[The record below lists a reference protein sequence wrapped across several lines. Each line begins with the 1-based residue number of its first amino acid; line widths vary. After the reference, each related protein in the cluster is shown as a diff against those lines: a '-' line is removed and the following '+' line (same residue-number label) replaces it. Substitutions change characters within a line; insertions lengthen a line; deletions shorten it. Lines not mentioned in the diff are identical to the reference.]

1 MTGICFTMP
10 TMTARTV
17 EVQFPPAIAW
27 DRLKT
32 AAMSLGKIEEAQENS
47 HFLILKARY
56 GLNPVRLRVSVLSG
70 PSAAT
75 SRLEIQGRGQDIWG
89 VASRKV
95 IDKLCAAL

>member
-1 MTGICFTMP
+1 MP

-17 EVQFPPAIAW
+17 ELQLPTATAW

-32 AAMSLGKIEEAQENS
+32 AATSLGKIEEAQENS
-47 HFLILKARY
+47 RFLMLKARY

-70 PSAAT
+70 PSAGT
-75 SRLEIQGRGQDIWG
+75 SRLDIQGRGQDVWG

-95 IDKLCAAL
+95 IDRLCAAL